1 MPKNAPNTMKRVLV
15 YENRKVDASYFDA
28 STEELEAGAFLAL
41 FKLLDE
47 SWQVYGALEDP
58 EEAYCDRPDGHPDGC
73 MCEACVAHRKE
84 APEVPR
90 RERDRIEHL
99 ELYRRAKKGE
109 AWAARALLTARK
121 DYEYERFKFER
132 VESAVSS
139 YPLRVWGVTKPCG
152 EAFVAENGVYRW
164 GLHGQLDS
172 RKKREGRTDYGFKGS
187 LAASIKY
194 LTKGGI
200 LHFDADSKTELDLG
214 DETWKFRAREKN
226 QTDEDWLFRGLNADS
241 RSDKKIGLAILEA
254 GSMKPG
260 KVIHLTEQVCGGC
273 RRDMNRFGSDDDE

>member
-1 MPKNAPNTMKRVLV
+1 MTPNTMKRILV
-15 YENRKVDASYFDA
+15 YENRKVGPSYWDA
-28 STEELEAGAFLAL
+28 STEELEAGAMLAL

-47 SWQVYGALEDP
+47 SWQVYGGLEDA
-58 EEAYCDRPDGHPDGC
+58 EEMDSARPKGHPDGC
-73 MCEACVAHRKE
+73 MCQGCAIFRKE
-84 APEVPR
+84 AASLPG
-90 RERDRIEHL
+90 REKDRLQQL
-99 ELYRRAKKGE
+99 ELYKRAKKGE
-109 AWAARALLTARK
+109 AAAARRLLEQRK
-121 DYEYERFKFER
+121 NYEYEEFKFER
-132 VESAVSS
+132 VASAVSS
-139 YPLRVWGVTKPCG
+139 YPPREWGVTKPCG

-172 RKKREGRTDYGFKGS
+172 RKKREGRTNYGFKGS

-194 LTKGGI
+194 LTKGSI

-226 QTDEDWLFRGLNADS
+226 QTDEDWLLRGLNADS

-273 RRDMNRFGSDDDE
+273 RRDMNRFGEDE